1 MSKKV
6 IVLYAGFIHKG
17 GGVVTHLKN
26 LEKGLTQAGYKV
38 DVWSL
43 DKTIL
48 LGYFV
53 AGIEKIFDRI
63 LPPSGKL
70 LRYFATKILFY
81 FQLKKQYLKYD
92 YLIFEDVFS
101 FPHAKNPKKLYFFHG
116 YRADFLGDLTFRIK
130 FFEKILLN
138 YEINCLKKVKS
149 QTAFVSREHKD
160 LIAKTFNLNLDS
172 APVIENSTDL
182 SLIESVLKNNYQK
195 ENTILSVGLLIK
207 RKNPDFI
214 LELAKKI
221 KTDGIGFKIKLIGDG
236 PEFAKIKNK
245 IEKYQL
251 TDIVI
256 LTGKLSYKETL
267 EELAKSKIFIL
278 PSFKESFSFVLLEAK
293 LLGNYTIATEGLA
306 VPDIFV
312 DKFLP
317 LDVNL
322 WMEEIK
328 DPSSKKEINIEEM
341 KGRFSLE
348 RQINQIINYFEKN
361 I

>member
-1 MSKKV
+1 MKK
-6 IVLYAGFIHKG
+6 IGIFYAGFNKKG
-17 GGVVTHLKN
+17 GGVVTHLQN
-26 LEKGLTQAGYKV
+26 LEKGLSQAGYKV

-43 DKTIL
+43 DKSLL

-81 FQLKKQYLKYD
+81 FQLKKHYLKYD
-92 YLIFEDVFS
+92 YQIFEDIFS
-101 FPHAKNPKKLYFFHG
+101 FPQTPMPKKLYFFHG
-116 YRADFLGDLTFRIK
+116 YRADFLDDLKFRIK
-130 FFEKILLN
+130 FFEKMLLN
-138 YEINCLKKVKS
+138 YEINCLKKVKN

-172 APVIENSTDL
+172 AQVIENSADL

-195 ENTILSVGLLIK
+195 ENTIISVGLLIK
-207 RKNPDFI
+207 RKNPEFI

-221 KTDGIGFKIKLIGDG
+221 KKDDIGFKFKIIGDG

-245 IEKYQL
+245 IEEHQL
-251 TDIVI
+251 KDIVI
-256 LTGKLSYKETL
+256 LKGKLGYKETL

-317 LDVNL
+317 LDVNF
-322 WMEEIK
+322 WIEEIK
-328 DPSSKKEINIEEM
+328 NPSSKKEINIEEM
-341 KGRFSLE
+341 KRRFSLE

-361 I
+361 T